1 MSDNWTNSLLNYL
14 KKMPDDSFLDFLA
27 YCLGQDTD
35 SITNRYFAGRLFKI
49 SERIAAM
56 EHSDCTQE
64 DSQEN

>member
-14 KKMPDDSFLDFLA
+14 KKVPDDSFLDFLA

-56 EHSDCTQE
+56 EHSDCPQE
-64 DSQEN
+64 ESQES

>member
-1 MSDNWTNSLLNYL
+1 MSDNWTKSLLNYL
-14 KKMPDDSFLDFLA
+14 EKQSDASFLDFMA

-64 DSQEN
+64 DSQES